1 MNIRVALLSAI
12 LAVVAGVLVP
22 SPAAGQMA
30 TFDHANFLQSI
41 QQVKHMVTSLQRM
54 QDQLSTMRGQLAQAQ
69 QQYQAITGSRGM
81 GNLVTDQARD
91 YIPRNWRETL
101 AANQSGEFGRLVG
114 EIRESAGYLADANL
128 EGINDAYRASLQ
140 QTGERAITN
149 QAAHA
154 AVFEESSARFERI
167 QTLMDHIETAEDDK
181 AVQDLQARIQVEQ
194 VMLQNELIRAQSMAS
209 MMQAQERVEREASKQ
224 RAAAQRFDYSE

>member
-1 MNIRVALLSAI
+1 MNIRAALLFAV
-12 LAVVAGVLVP
+12 LAFVAGALLP
-22 SPAAGQMA
+22 SRATAQMA
-30 TFDHANFLQSI
+30 TFDQANFIQSI
-41 QQVKHMVTSLQRM
+41 QQVKHMVSSLQKM
-54 QDQLSTMRGQLAQAQ
+54 QDQLATMRGQLAQAQ

-81 GNLVTDQARD
+81 GNIVTDQARD

-114 EIRESAGYLADANL
+114 EIRETAGYLADANL
-128 EGINDAYRASLQ
+128 EGINDAYRARLQ
-140 QTGERAITN
+140 QSGERAITN

-154 AVFEESSARFERI
+154 AVFEESSGRFERI

-194 VMLQNELIRAQSMAS
+194 VMLQNELIRAQAMAS

-224 RAAAQRFDYSE
+224 RASAQRFNYSD